1 MLRRFF
7 AYYRPHRGLFLL
19 DFSCAVISGLLELA
33 FPLAIKAFVDR
44 LLPSQ
49 NWVLILGAAAG
60 LLAIYAVN
68 TGLQYIVN
76 RCTVSRASVPVGGMA
91 YSVTA

>member
-1 MLRRFF
+1 MLREFF
-7 AYYRPHRGLFLL
+7 AYYRPHRTLFVI
-19 DFSCAVISGLLELA
+19 DFSCAVLSGLLELA
-33 FPLAIKAFVDR
+33 FPVAVTSFVDK

-49 NWVLILGAAAG
+49 NWGLILGAAAG
-60 LLAIYAVN
+60 LLLIYLLN
-68 TGLQYIVN
+68 TGLQYVVN